1 MPSLSTSTPF
11 IKHSESRTIR
21 QRKKKRYVN
30 RKEEEKETQSE
41 RMVSIYYPKS
51 PQEEQAKTLDL
62 FNFTE

>member
-1 MPSLSTSTPF
+1 MPSLSTSTPTE
-11 IKHSESRTIR
+11 HSESRTIR
-21 QRKKKRYVN
+21 QGKKERSAN
-30 RKEEEKETQSE
+30 RKREENESQSE